1 MVDYD
6 RGPSLPSHRNRAG
19 CKISKASMIICHYY
33 TWFVKI
39 MNHLSGMELSVR
51 AVYGQLAG
59 VCAWFSLIVFFSTLL
74 NRTDRRGENK
84 K

>member
-1 MVDYD
+1 
-6 RGPSLPSHRNRAG
+6 
-19 CKISKASMIICHYY
+19 
-33 TWFVKI
+33 

-74 NRTDRRGENK
+74 NRTERRGENMK
-84 K
+84 